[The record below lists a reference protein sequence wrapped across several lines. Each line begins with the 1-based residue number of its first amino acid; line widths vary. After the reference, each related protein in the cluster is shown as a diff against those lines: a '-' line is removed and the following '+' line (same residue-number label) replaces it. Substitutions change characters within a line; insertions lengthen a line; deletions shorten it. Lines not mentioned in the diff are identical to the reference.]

1 MWTRAASRTA
11 GAAAA
16 AAVTVAILAGCSSPE
31 ATFESAV
38 GQGIAAVE
46 TAVVAVDQQL
56 ADRTF
61 TTTAL
66 ATLGDARREL
76 VDASTSVAETDAA
89 DPSEAALRAEVL
101 GALDAGLDAV
111 NEARDAMAAG
121 VGSLGATV
129 PQLEDAADELEA
141 LEPRIAAGG
150 AR

>member
-1 MWTRAASRTA
+1 MA
-11 GAAAA
+11 GVVAA
-16 AAVTVAILAGCSSPE
+16 AAVSIAVLAGCSSPE
-31 ATFESAV
+31 ATFDSAV

-66 ATLGDARREL
+66 TTLGDARREL

-89 DPSEAALRAEVL
+89 DPSDAALRAEVL
-101 GALDAGLDAV
+101 GALDAGLAAV

-121 VGSLGATV
+121 VGSLEATV
-129 PQLEDAADELEA
+129 PLLEDAADELEA
-141 LEPRIAAGG
+141 LEQRVAASGSG
-150 AR
+150 R